1 MGALKPW
8 HIIVLVIVILLL
20 FGSRKLPDMARG
32 LGRSMR
38 ILKSETEAM
47 KSDSANPETDP
58 DTRAE
63 PKHAREPLEPPTS
76 VRDEVIDGE
85 TVKNGSEQTDRKK
98 SH

>member
-8 HIIVLVIVILLL
+8 HIIILVVVILLV

-47 KSDSANPETDP
+47 KKDGTNPDDDG

-63 PKHAREPLEPPTS
+63 PRHTREPLDPPQPVNES
-76 VRDEVIDGE
+76 VIDGE
-85 TVKNGSEQTDRKK
+85 SVDHKK
-98 SH
+98 TR

>member
-8 HIIVLVIVILLL
+8 HIIILVVVILLV

-47 KSDSANPETDP
+47 KKDSHHP
-58 DTRAE
+58 DEDGDVRAE
-63 PKHAREPLEPPTS
+63 PKHTREPLDPPQPVNET
-76 VRDEVIDGE
+76 VIDGE
-85 TVKNGSEQTDRKK
+85 SVDRKQTR
-98 SH
+98 

>member
-8 HIIVLVIVILLL
+8 HIIVLVIVILLV

-47 KSDSANPETDP
+47 KAESNKPDTETDAH
-58 DTRAE
+58 AE
-63 PKHAREPLEPPTS
+63 PKHSREPLEPPTP
-76 VRDEVIDGE
+76 VNETVIDGE
-85 TVKNGSEQTDRKK
+85 SVDHKK
-98 SH
+98 TH

>member
-8 HIIVLVIVILLL
+8 HIIILVVVILLV

-47 KSDSANPETDP
+47 KKDSNNPEEDG
-58 DTRAE
+58 DVRAE
-63 PKHAREPLEPPTS
+63 PKHTREPLDPPAPVNET
-76 VRDEVIDGE
+76 VIDGE
-85 TVKNGSEQTDRKK
+85 SVDRKK
-98 SH
+98 TR

>member
-8 HIIVLVIVILLL
+8 HIVVLVIVILLL

-47 KSDSANPETDP
+47 KTEASNPEAEGD
-58 DTRAE
+58 DRAE
-63 PKHAREPLEPPTS
+63 PKHKREPLEGS
-76 VRDEVIDGE
+76 DSKSSSADDEVIDGE
-85 TVKNGSEQTDRKK
+85 TVETERKK
-98 SH
+98 SR

>member
-8 HIIVLVIVILLL
+8 HIIILVVVILLV

-47 KSDSANPETDP
+47 KKDSSNPD
-58 DTRAE
+58 DDGDVRAE
-63 PKHAREPLEPPTS
+63 PKHTREPLDPPAPVNET
-76 VRDEVIDGE
+76 VID
-85 TVKNGSEQTDRKK
+85 SESVDRK
-98 SH
+98 HTR

>member
-8 HIIVLVIVILLL
+8 HIIILVVVILLV

-47 KSDSANPETDP
+47 KKDGNNPDEDG
-58 DTRAE
+58 DVRAE
-63 PKHAREPLEPPTS
+63 PKHTREPLDPPQS
-76 VRDEVIDGE
+76 VNETVIDGE
-85 TVKNGSEQTDRKK
+85 SVDHKK
-98 SH
+98 TR

>member
-8 HIIVLVIVILLL
+8 HIIILVVVILLV

-47 KSDSANPETDP
+47 KKDSSNPED
-58 DTRAE
+58 DGDVRAE
-63 PKHAREPLEPPTS
+63 PKHTREPLDPPQPVNET
-76 VRDEVIDGE
+76 VIDGE
-85 TVKNGSEQTDRKK
+85 SVDRKQTR
-98 SH
+98 

>member
-47 KSDSANPETDP
+47 KSDSSNPDSDTD
-58 DTRAE
+58 DRAE
-63 PKHAREPLEPPTS
+63 PKHSREPLEPPAS
-76 VRDEVIDGE
+76 VKDDVIDGE
-85 TVKNGSEQTDRKK
+85 AVQSDRKK
-98 SH
+98 TQ

>member
-8 HIIVLVIVILLL
+8 HIIILVVVILLV

-47 KSDSANPETDP
+47 KKDGNNPDEDG

-63 PKHAREPLEPPTS
+63 PKHTREPLEPPQPVNES
-76 VRDEVIDGE
+76 VIDGE
-85 TVKNGSEQTDRKK
+85 AVDRKQTR
-98 SH
+98 